1 MSLSMT
7 DLECSECGFE
17 ASRWSSN
24 DLERT
29 LAHAD
34 DLRGYVTEGLEPDEL
49 VGFSAPD
56 LLDATS
62 DPVGS
67 THAVVHHLMELARLR
82 REAEDFEPVTGAVVG
97 LYASGGG
104 VPKLSIPEAVVGVGG
119 VEGDS
124 QGHRVHHGRPW
135 QAVCLYSAEVIE
147 ALREEGHPISAGAAG
162 ENLTVEGIDWARL
175 RGGLTIEIGEVR
187 CRVSAPAQPCHQI
200 AGFFVSEDSSRI
212 AHAKHPG
219 WSRWYASVLH
229 GGVIRPGDAVV
240 VSA

>member
-7 DLECSECGFE
+7 DLTCSECGFE

-49 VGFSAPD
+49 MEMFSPNP
-56 LLDATS
+56 LDASS
-62 DPVGS
+62 DPVQG
-67 THAVVHHLMELARLR
+67 THAVMHHLVELARLR
-82 REAEDFEPVTGAVVG
+82 REAEDFEPMNGAVVG
-97 LYASGGG
+97 LYTSGGG

-135 QAVCLYSAEVIE
+135 QALCLYSAEVIE
-147 ALREEGHPISAGAAG
+147 ALGAEGHPIAAGAVG

-212 AHAKHPG
+212 AHVKHPG
-219 WSRWYASVLH
+219 WSRWYASVLD
-229 GGVIRPGDAVV
+229 GGVIRPGDTVV

>member
-1 MSLSMT
+1 MT
-7 DLECSECGFE
+7 DLTCFECGFD
-17 ASRWSSN
+17 AARWSSN

-29 LAHAD
+29 LVHAD
-34 DLRGYVTEGLEPDEL
+34 DLRGFVLEGREPGEL
-49 VGFSAPD
+49 AGFSASRQPD
-56 LLDATS
+56 AS
-62 DPVGS
+62 PDPVRA
-67 THAVVHHLMELARLR
+67 THAVMHHLMELSRLR
-82 REAEDFEPVTGAVVG
+82 REAEDFEPMNGAVVG

-104 VPKLSIPEAVVGVGG
+104 VPKLSILEAVVDVGG

-135 QAVCLYSAEVIE
+135 QALCMYSAEVIE
-147 ALREEGHPISAGAAG
+147 ALREEGHPISAGAVG

-187 CRVSAPAQPCHQI
+187 CLVSAPAQPCHQI

-219 WSRWYASVLH
+219 WSRWYASVLD

>member
-1 MSLSMT
+1 
-7 DLECSECGFE
+7 
-17 ASRWSSN
+17 
-24 DLERT
+24 
-29 LAHAD
+29 
-34 DLRGYVTEGLEPDEL
+34 
-49 VGFSAPD
+49 
-56 LLDATS
+56 
-62 DPVGS
+62 
-67 THAVVHHLMELARLR
+67 
-82 REAEDFEPVTGAVVG
+82 
-97 LYASGGG
+97 
-104 VPKLSIPEAVVGVGG
+104 VGG

-135 QAVCLYSAEVIE
+135 QALCMYSAEVIE

>member
-1 MSLSMT
+1 MT
-7 DLECSECGFE
+7 DLTCSECGFE

-49 VGFSAPD
+49 MEMSSPN
-56 LLDATS
+56 LLDAWC
-62 DPVGS
+62 DPVQGS
-67 THAVVHHLMELARLR
+67 HAVMHHLMELARLR

-135 QAVCLYSAEVIE
+135 QALCMYSAEVIE

-162 ENLTVEGIDWARL
+162 ENLTVEGID
-175 RGGLTIEIGEVR
+175 
-187 CRVSAPAQPCHQI
+187 
-200 AGFFVSEDSSRI
+200 
-212 AHAKHPG
+212 
-219 WSRWYASVLH
+219 
-229 GGVIRPGDAVV
+229 
-240 VSA
+240 